1 MKTTTNTAAEALRI
15 IQQLH
20 DETNQPTPDEQPT
33 AEALAQIV
41 DSETTH
47 TLRNSDNLTVQGRS
61 AYVKAD
67 KIQNPNRAEIVLHYT
82 AGRNGAT
89 SSGSLTVVI
98 ETFTEAPPRHY
109 VRERY
114 NPSIWNG
121 NKHMTYP
128 PAAMELIEQHYF
140 GQISKLIAENPS
152 GIITAGHAHERRLR
166 TSNALHKAAMA
177 LEDVVRGIDR

>member
-15 IQQLH
+15 IEQLH
-20 DETNQPTPDEQPT
+20 EETNQPTPDEQPT

-41 DSETTH
+41 DSETIH
-47 TLRNSDNLTVQGRS
+47 TLRNSDSLTVQGRS

-82 AGRNGAT
+82 AGRNGTT
-89 SSGSLTVVI
+89 SNGSLTVVI
-98 ETFTEAPPRHY
+98 ETFTEAPPRYY

-121 NKHMTYP
+121 NKHATYP
-128 PAAMELIEQHYF
+128 PAAMDLIEKHYFAQISELI
-140 GQISKLIAENPS
+140 AADPS
-152 GIITAGHAHERRLR
+152 GIIAAGHAHERRMR
-166 TSNALHKAAMA
+166 TSNALHRAKMA
-177 LEDVVRGIDR
+177 LDDVVRGIDR

>member
-1 MKTTTNTAAEALRI
+1 MKTTPNTAAEALRI
-15 IQQLH
+15 IEQLH

-33 AEALAQIV
+33 AEALVQIV
-41 DSETTH
+41 DSETIH
-47 TLRNSDNLTVQGRS
+47 TLRNSDTLTVKGRS

-67 KIQNPNRAEIVLHYT
+67 KIQNPNRAEIVIHYE
-82 AGRNGAT
+82 AGRNGTT
-89 SSGSLTVVI
+89 SSGSLTVVV

-121 NKHMTYP
+121 NKFASYP

-140 GQISKLIAENPS
+140 GQISKLITANPAE
-152 GIITAGHAHERRLR
+152 IITAGHAHERRLR
-166 TSNALHKAAMA
+166 TSNALHKAKMA
-177 LEDVVRGIDR
+177 LDDVVRGIDR